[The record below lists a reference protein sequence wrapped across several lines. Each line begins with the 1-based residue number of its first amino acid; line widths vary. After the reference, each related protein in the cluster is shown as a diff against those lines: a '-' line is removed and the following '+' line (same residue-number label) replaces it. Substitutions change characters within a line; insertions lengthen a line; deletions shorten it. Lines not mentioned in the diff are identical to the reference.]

1 MGAEGGRVALA
12 GRKPRRISAAAG
24 WHQYSPKV
32 VVVVTSWRLRLCE
45 AFFLLFFPFL
55 FRTGEGMGGRWTPV
69 EKLLSSAFKKGQ
81 GEEGR
86 GPVIAAVALARKY
99 IRTRVG
105 EIFLLLRNIGDNS
118 DARANNSLHAFKRVI

>member
-1 MGAEGGRVALA
+1 
-12 GRKPRRISAAAG
+12 
-24 WHQYSPKV
+24 
-32 VVVVTSWRLRLCE
+32 
-45 AFFLLFFPFL
+45 
-55 FRTGEGMGGRWTPV
+55 MGGRWTPV

-81 GEEGR
+81 GEGRR